1 MAVVWDLDEYN
12 RAYDVEIDGVT
23 YHYERT
29 HLFNTSK
36 GHAEN
41 MINVFGLD
49 ASSHVVIFGC
59 GFDWTGEVLRSQ
71 GIDAI
76 GSDTSGYIQTEWDSA
91 NPETSSDKKPLNQ
104 GGHNNGSRNK
114 IKQAFTGSNDPTHVF
129 SEDVLTALSDA
140 EIIDLAQW
148 DSFTSAII
156 AHSVTSLMPGKEAA
170 LQAAFPLWNLKTEA
184 DWRIF
189 FDGIGL
195 SHHRLFHPAW
205 GREF

>member
-1 MAVVWDLDEYN
+1 MAVTWDKAQYDK
-12 RAYDVEIDGVT
+12 AYSAFYPDRE

-29 HLFNTSK
+29 HMFSTSK

-41 MINVFGLD
+41 MIRIFGLD
-49 ASSHVVIFGC
+49 ALSHVVIFGC
-59 GFDWTGEVLRSQ
+59 GFDWTGEILRSS

-76 GSDTSGYIQTEWDSA
+76 GSDTSPFIQTEWDTA
-91 NPETSSDKKPLNQ
+91 DLETKSDKKPINEN
-104 GGHNNGSRNK
+104 GGNGGSRNK
-114 IKQAFTGSNDPTHVF
+114 IKQAFAGNNDPTHVF
-129 SEDVLTALSDA
+129 SEDILTSLSDA
-140 EIIDLAQW
+140 EITDLAQW
-148 DSFTSAII
+148 DSFTNAVI
-156 AHSVTSLMPGKEAA
+156 AHSVVTLMPGKEAA

-205 GREF
+205 AREY